1 MHEPSVSYA
10 DQAMLN
16 SLAIDGDVKRLSY
29 DELGFR
35 LILFLTNLADK
46 HFIRHEVHQKLG
58 YLTKSLANVFQEVN
72 VLTH

>member
-1 MHEPSVSYA
+1 
-10 DQAMLN
+10 MLN

-29 DELGFR
+29 DVLDFW

-46 HFIRHEVHQKLG
+46 HLIRHEAHQKLG
-58 YLTKSLANVFQEVN
+58 YLTKSLANVFQEID